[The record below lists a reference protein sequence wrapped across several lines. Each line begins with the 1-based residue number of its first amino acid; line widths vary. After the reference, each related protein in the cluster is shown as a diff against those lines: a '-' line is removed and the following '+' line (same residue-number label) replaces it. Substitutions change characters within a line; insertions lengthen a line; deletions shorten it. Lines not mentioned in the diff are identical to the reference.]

1 MMVIINGIELSP
13 AQITTLRV
21 AISSF
26 IVDLKNE
33 GLGDDD
39 HGKKITALYIER
51 AQEIEHILI

>member
-26 IVDLKNE
+26 IVDLKN
-33 GLGDDD
+33 DD